1 VVGLRSLIFTAAYNE
16 AENVEEVNTNTRDL
30 LTQVA
35 VGARKRTIRLSL
47 ELVTNE
53 RHLLTHAE
61 AL

>member
-1 VVGLRSLIFTAAYNE
+1 VVGLRSLIFIAAYNE
-16 AENVEEVNTNTRDL
+16 AENVEEVNTHTRDL

-35 VGARKRTIRLSL
+35 VVARKPTIRLSV